1 MKSYIKTVEK
11 KRKVT
16 KAKLIE
22 SQKLVILKGYS
33 LFCFSTTN
41 PMRVFLSKIVVHNI
55 FEMFIFGVVLFS
67 AILMG
72 LEDPLQDP
80 NWTFA
85 PVITIINNIITGI
98 FVTELVMK
106 IIVYGLISEDN
117 SYMRNGWNVLDMI
130 IVIFSITSLLI
141 EIFGDSG
148 AGEKLELLKMLR
160 VLRSLRMISRNEGL
174 KLSVLSLIYS
184 MPGILNVTVVSS
196 LFLLLFGIF
205 FLNILKGKFYH
216 CQFPDEISDFINI
229 TSIDTKY
236 DCINHGGL
244 WRNKAINF
252 DDIPNALLTLFIM
265 TTTEG
270 WVVFMND
277 AVDSRGI
284 GLQPQ
289 RG

>member
-1 MKSYIKTVEK
+1 
-11 KRKVT
+11 
-16 KAKLIE
+16 
-22 SQKLVILKGYS
+22 
-33 LFCFSTTN
+33 
-41 PMRVFLSKIVVHNI
+41 
-55 FEMFIFGVVLFS
+55 MFIFGVVLLS

-80 NWTFA
+80 NWKFA
-85 PVITIINNIITGI
+85 PVITIINNFITGI
-98 FVTELVMK
+98 FVTELIMK
-106 IIVYGLISEDN
+106 IIIYGLIMEDN

-141 EIFGDSG
+141 EMLSNSG

-216 CQFPDEISDFINI
+216 CQFPDEISDFIKI